1 LSKRQIFIHPGCR
14 KEGGGLDYL
23 EEGGYLKDRLLSK
36 SEVKVYG
43 GIIIQDRIS
52 SYQYG
57 EIGDD
62 NSNFTVLYE
71 KFEVLS

>member
-1 LSKRQIFIHPGCR
+1 VY
-14 KEGGGLDYL
+14 EGT
-23 EEGGYLKDRLLSK
+23 
-36 SEVKVYG
+36 
-43 GIIIQDRIS
+43 IIQDS